1 MRNTIR
7 RAAAGALLAL
17 AACSGASQ
25 DSADG
30 GARTI
35 GVVFDIGGRGDKGF
49 NDAAARGADRAA
61 RESGARIQYLEPDSD
76 ADRTAALERLA
87 REKVDLIIG
96 VGFMSSGDLSR
107 LAAAHPDVRFAGVD
121 FSFQTDDQ
129 GRTVLPPPNLTGIR
143 FREEEG
149 AFVVGALAG
158 GTTRT
163 RRVGFVGGM
172 TSPLIAKFQAGY
184 EAGVRSVCPACQV
197 DVAYAGATPAAFS
210 NPALGHTLAARQY
223 GAGADVIFHASGL
236 TGRGVFRAARE
247 SGRLAIGVDT
257 DQRGEAPGNVL
268 TSMLKGIDVAVYDAI
283 TRLHAGTLSG
293 GVVSLG
299 LAEGGV
305 SYVYDQHN
313 RALIPPSAHARA
325 ETLKQ
330 AVIAGFV
337 RVPRKP

>member
-1 MRNTIR
+1 MRSRIF
-7 RAAAGALLAL
+7 AAGALLAL
-17 AACSGASQ
+17 AACSGSSPDA
-25 DSADG
+25 
-30 GARTI
+30 GARARTV
-35 GVVFDIGGRGDKGF
+35 GVVFDVGGRGDKGF
-49 NDAAARGADRAA
+49 NDSAARGADRAA
-61 RESGARIQYLEPDSD
+61 RESGARVQFVEPRND

-96 VGFMSSGDLSR
+96 VGFMSSADLSR

-121 FSFQTDDQ
+121 FSFQTDEQ

-184 EAGVRSVCPACQV
+184 EAGVRSVCPACEV
-197 DVAYAGATPAAFS
+197 EVAYAGTTPEAFS

-223 GAGADVIFHASGL
+223 DAGADVIFHASGL
-236 TGRGVFRAARE
+236 TGRGVFQAARE

-257 DQRGEAPGNVL
+257 DQRTEAPGQVL

-299 LAEGGV
+299 LAEGGI
-305 SYVYDQHN
+305 SYVYDEHN
-313 RALIPPSAHARA
+313 RALISQSAHARA
-325 ETLKQ
+325 ETLRQ
-330 AVIAGFV
+330 AVVAGFV